1 MEIFG
6 STQDSGNENGSGSQF
21 GKTERSMEEI
31 QGISSEFTGIQTEK
45 ELEEFKTKWSITN
58 EELGALKIAVSV
70 AEIIGAWKL
79 ADDVENPTAKEAQ
92 KVEQLILSMFE
103 NMEGQ
108 EIAAVIVVVSLYAF
122 KWALSQ
128 RG

>member
-6 STQDSGNENGSGSQF
+6 NTQGSSDSNNF

-31 QGISSEFTGIQTEK
+31 QNISSEFTKVQTNQ

-70 AEIIGAWKL
+70 AEIMGAWKL
-79 ADDVENPTAKEAQ
+79 ADDVENPTSKEAQ

>member
-58 EELGALKIAVSV
+58 EELGALKTAVSV

-79 ADDVENPTAKEAQ
+79 ADDVENPTAKEAE

>member
-6 STQDSGNENGSGSQF
+6 NTQGSSDSNNF

-31 QGISSEFTGIQTEK
+31 QNISSEFTNVQTNE
-45 ELEEFKTKWSITN
+45 ELEEFKAKWSITK

-70 AEIIGAWKL
+70 AEIMSAWKV
-79 ADDVENPTAKEAQ
+79 ADDVDNPTSKDAE

-103 NMEGQ
+103 KMEGQ

-122 KWALSQ
+122 KWVISQ
-128 RG
+128 KG

>member
-58 EELGALKIAVSV
+58 EELGALKTAVSV
-70 AEIIGAWKL
+70 AKIKGAWKL
-79 ADDVENPTAKEAQ
+79 ADDVENPTAKEAE
-92 KVEQLILSMFE
+92 KVEQLILSMLE

>member
-70 AEIIGAWKL
+70 AEIMGAWKL
-79 ADDVENPTAKEAQ
+79 ADDVENPTAKEAE

>member
-6 STQDSGNENGSGSQF
+6 NTQGSSDSNNF

-70 AEIIGAWKL
+70 AEIMGAWKL
-79 ADDVENPTAKEAQ
+79 ADDVENPTAKEAE

>member
-70 AEIIGAWKL
+70 AEIMGAWKL
-79 ADDVENPTAKEAQ
+79 ADDVENPTAKEAK